1 MLPGCDGSWWPA
13 RDVTLE
19 AIQRFP
25 WSGGHHPCLD
35 ARVET
40 SAAIIGVESKRYEP
54 YRPHGA
60 VDLSDAYWRPVWGE
74 HMKGYCAI
82 RDLLKA
88 EPRRFHHLN
97 AAQLVKHAFGLRTVA
112 QREQRTAVLL
122 YVYAEPPTWAD
133 GAPVGEPLFAKHRSE
148 VESFAQMVR
157 GDEVSFAALSYR
169 ELLAPWL
176 NAESLRSHTQ
186 AVLDQFTP

>member
-1 MLPGCDGSWWPA
+1 
-13 RDVTLE
+13 
-19 AIQRFP
+19 
-25 WSGGHHPCLD
+25 
-35 ARVET
+35 
-40 SAAIIGVESKRYEP
+40 
-54 YRPHGA
+54 
-60 VDLSDAYWRPVWGE
+60 
-74 HMKGYCAI
+74 MKGYCAI

-157 GDEVSFAALSYR
+157 DDEVSFAALSYR

-176 NAESLRSHTQ
+176 NIESLRSHTQ